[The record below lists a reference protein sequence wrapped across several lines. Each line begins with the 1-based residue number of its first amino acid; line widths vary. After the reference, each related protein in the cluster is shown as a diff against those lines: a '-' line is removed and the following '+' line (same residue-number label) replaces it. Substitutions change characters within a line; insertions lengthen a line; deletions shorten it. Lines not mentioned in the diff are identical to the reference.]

1 MSAETLLSDA
11 FAILANGAA
20 WTKGANARDANGKP
34 VPILSATAVKWDA
47 FGALHKALYAGGNP
61 ILRDFHAAYGHMRSR
76 IPNTFK
82 SRDIEAWNDA
92 CPAFSDVGVLFQT
105 V

>member
-1 MSAETLLSDA
+1 MSAETLLTDA

-34 VPILSATAVKWDA
+34 VPILSAAAVKWDV

-61 ILRDFHAAYGHMRSR
+61 IMRDFHAAYGIMRSR

-82 SRDIEAWNDA
+82 SRDIETWNDA
-92 CPAFSDVGVLFQT
+92 SATFAEVSVLFQT